1 VFLVLLAAYRRF
13 EAAAVPLIPIALA
26 TGWSALF
33 LFILQIPLNPM
44 SATLGA
50 LVIAIST
57 EFAVILSARYRAER
71 AGGLEPVPALS
82 RTYERTGAAVLASG
96 VTVIA
101 GFAALLV
108 SGFPMLRDF
117 GAVTVVNLTVSLLG
131 VMIVLPAA
139 LVWAEQRGPL
149 RIPRTRA
156 ELAALARSAGGELRA
171 AARACA
177 RAARATPALLRR
189 TAGAVRRAVPSRK

>member
-1 VFLVLLAAYRRF
+1 
-13 EAAAVPLIPIALA
+13 
-26 TGWSALF
+26 
-33 LFILQIPLNPM
+33 M
-44 SATLGA
+44 
-50 LVIAIST
+50 
-57 EFAVILSARYRAER
+57 
-71 AGGLEPVPALS
+71 PALS

-117 GAVTVVNLTVSLLG
+117 GAVTVVNLAVSLLG

-139 LVWAEQRGPL
+139 LVWAEQRGSVRL
-149 RIPRTRA
+149 PRTRA
-156 ELAALARSAGGELRA
+156 EFAALARGAGGELRA
-171 AARACA
+171 GAAARSP
-177 RAARATPALLRR
+177 RAARATPGLLRR

>member
-1 VFLVLLAAYRRF
+1 
-13 EAAAVPLIPIALA
+13 
-26 TGWSALF
+26 
-33 LFILQIPLNPM
+33 M

-71 AGGLEPVPALS
+71 ARGLEPVAALS

-96 VTVIA
+96 VTAIA

-108 SGFPMLRDF
+108 SDFPMLRDF
-117 GAVTVVNLTVSLLG
+117 GAVTVVNLSASLLG
-131 VMIVLPAA
+131 VMVVLPAA

-149 RIPRTRA
+149 RVPRSRA
-156 ELAALARSAGGELRA
+156 ELAALAR
-171 AARACA
+171 AARDGPCA
-177 RAARATPALLRR
+177 RGAGAARRAPCVAHPRALRR
-189 TAGAVRRAVPSRK
+189 TAGAVRRVVPSRK